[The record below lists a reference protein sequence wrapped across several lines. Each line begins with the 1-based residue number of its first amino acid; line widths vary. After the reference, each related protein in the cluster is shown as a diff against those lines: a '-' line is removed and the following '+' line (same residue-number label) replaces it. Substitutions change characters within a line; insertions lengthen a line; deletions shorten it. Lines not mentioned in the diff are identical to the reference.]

1 MSFIYSALFWGTI
14 MIFKDNKIKLLLYLN
29 ISLFFISSL
38 NGQEASPLSIFINP
52 LITGVISSFFPF
64 LFINQFTSHLI
75 NSDWLINYF
84 FKLFISLIKFIN
96 ELDPFPLIYIGTTT
110 LVIFTICLYF
120 KKNKLA
126 IFLLCFNMTGIQ
138 NPNLKAKSPLIVNLG
153 DKTEVVYLRK
163 NWIHFIDQK
172 CKIENMRIF
181 CKKKP
186 SRFGGPV
193 F

>member
-52 LITGVISSFFPF
+52 LITGVISSFFPI
-64 LFINQFTSHLI
+64 LFINQFTSHFI
-75 NSDWLINYF
+75 NSDLLINYF
-84 FKLFISLIKFIN
+84 FKLFISLIRLIN

-138 NPNLKAKSPLIVNLG
+138 KPIHGAKSPLIVNLG
-153 DKTEVVYLRK
+153 DKTEIVFLKK